1 MRARQ
6 NPTGRLD
13 VAILAAAEK
22 VTRTRLEPR
31 AGFPLWDFIA
41 PLAQA
46 AVKRMGVP
54 RKNLLSS
61 GLGKAVQDAIGGRL

>member
-6 NPTGRLD
+6 NPTGRADLL
-13 VAILAAAEK
+13 VLAIAERA
-22 VTRTRLEPR
+22 TRTRLEPR
-31 AGFPLWDFIA
+31 AGVPLWDFLE

-46 AVKRMGVP
+46 AIKRIGVP
-54 RKNLLSS
+54 RKNLLAS